1 MKHSILCEVCRVSFL
16 YRGEVEPG
24 QVVVCSVCGAE
35 LEINETEPEVKAV
48 RLVQDPETEIRRR
61 VENFAN
67 LREYTFNEDK
77 ELVLEGLVG
86 KHQMYGDFY
95 CPCRFD
101 NIAENICP
109 CQATRMN
116 EVRKLGHC
124 Y

>member
-1 MKHSILCEVCRVSFL
+1 MKHSIPCEVCRVSFL

-35 LEINETEPEVKAV
+35 LEIKETEPEVKAV
-48 RLVQDPETEIRRR
+48 RLMQDPETEIRRR
-61 VENFAN
+61 VETFAN

-77 ELVLEGLVG
+77 ELVLEGLVD
-86 KHQMYGDFY
+86 KHKMYGDFY
-95 CPCRFD
+95 CPCRFE
-101 NIAENICP
+101 NIAENVCP
-109 CQATRMN
+109 CLATRMN